1 MAAMVRLLPALVA
14 FAALTALPSANSLI
28 STASNSTTDIPT
40 NTSTEEPTTT
50 TTAHLCVA
58 SNPCSLNS
66 QCVEVGDGH
75 TCTCKKG
82 FSGVD
87 SADGDGCHRTTI
99 TSVADRRGRQGLYVT
114 VGEGADLHVRA
125 GGELRGRVTSIFAQ
139 ADALETL
146 LGDGN
151 GQAGLVADNAA
162 AIDALD
168 AEVATLDR
176 DLSGKIMA
184 VAADLRGL
192 VEGEMATATLAIS
205 ANTQAVADEAKRA
218 KGAEV
223 TLASG
228 LKAEVD
234 RATTE
239 EAAIRGDLAARVKSL
254 ADTVK
259 RVQADATADAIA
271 SAKTMVDGEKR
282 RAIAELASKTTAL
295 TNAVKTAQAAATAA
309 AIVAAMKMDD
319 CRASE
324 CVMLLLHRRP
334 CCDASQN
341 WGAHCGVRWG
351 VPSLVF
357 RGYSASSYVSSS
369 ACMHARSSSQPPR
382 CPSTP
387 RRTPAFPAS
396 TKPASWPT
404 SAATCGAAATGAS

>member
-40 NTSTEEPTTT
+40 NTLTEEPTTT

-259 RVQADATADAIA
+259 KAQADATADAIA
-271 SAKTMVDGEKR
+271 SAKTMVDDEKQ
-282 RAIAELASKTTAL
+282 RAIAELASKATDL

-309 AIVAAMKMDD
+309 A
-319 CRASE
+319 
-324 CVMLLLHRRP
+324 
-334 CCDASQN
+334 
-341 WGAHCGVRWG
+341 
-351 VPSLVF
+351 
-357 RGYSASSYVSSS
+357 
-369 ACMHARSSSQPPR
+369 
-382 CPSTP
+382 T
-387 RRTPAFPAS
+387 
-396 TKPASWPT
+396 
-404 SAATCGAAATGAS
+404 AAAKKMVDSETTRAKTEEGKLAGAVKTAQNTAIAAASKMVDDEKKRADLAILVQATALVKCAGSKYAAISGSMACGT